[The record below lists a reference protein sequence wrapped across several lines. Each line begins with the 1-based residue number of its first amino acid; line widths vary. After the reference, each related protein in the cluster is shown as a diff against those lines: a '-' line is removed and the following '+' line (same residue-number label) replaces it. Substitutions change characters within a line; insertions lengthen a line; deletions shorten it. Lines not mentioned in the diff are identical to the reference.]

1 VGTIATV
8 AGGDNF
14 DRELN
19 CTMSAELAKWNL
31 AADAVILTKVGGG
44 APHAD
49 MGLTAHLCEQMGMKT
64 AVMVG
69 PPNLSPERTVESAT
83 LFNYEDVNAIV
94 FNSGGRLFDLPVVA
108 VERVIA
114 ATSEAAESLFALK
127 SLDASVV
134 SGITSQQGAQRLKTF
149 VY

>member
-1 VGTIATV
+1 
-8 AGGDNF
+8 
-14 DRELN
+14 
-19 CTMSAELAKWNL
+19 
-31 AADAVILTKVGGG
+31 
-44 APHAD
+44 
-49 MGLTAHLCEQMGMKT
+49 MKT

-83 LFNYEDVNAIV
+83 LFNYDDVNAIV
-94 FNSGGRLFDLPVVA
+94 FNSGGRLFELPVVA

-114 ATSEAAESLFALK
+114 ATPVAAESLFALT